1 MCCSIICFQVGTADY
16 VIGIQKYTR
25 AVFVCH
31 GEFFSSSVREAFLS
45 SGEILKMLI
54 MVKVYHAKLFYTILY
69 KFLDFQKGIH
79 SKASSIAES
88 CCTQSKCRWFMKCS
102 FLRLYGYIVFF
113 ALPLFFSKNFF

>member
-1 MCCSIICFQVGTADY
+1 
-16 VIGIQKYTR
+16 
-25 AVFVCH
+25 
-31 GEFFSSSVREAFLS
+31 
-45 SGEILKMLI
+45 MLI

-113 ALPLFFSKNFF
+113 ALALFSVRIFFSRKIIKSWKTSE